1 MAILTI
7 DLNYAHRR
15 ASMVLDLDPTLD
27 STVLGFLTH
36 RVMYE
41 PDVAHVMLRAVQDGD
56 VAVDIG
62 ANVGYFTVLLATLAG
77 PRGRVVSFEPGAD
90 NLARLQRNI
99 TVSGSE
105 NITIVTQ
112 PASDVAGPT
121 RFYLNSD
128 SSGGHALWDPGR
140 FPGNAKSAAQ
150 PLVVDVVATTLD
162 EALARLGL
170 PPPKLIKIDTEGAE
184 HRVLKGAAGLLRERR
199 VPYIIAE
206 LHDFGLDQLGSSQ
219 QDLRRFMA
227 QFGYA
232 TFALYY
238 DGSLPKLIPDDTLL
252 ESQNIVNL
260 LFSTVEDVGRLWQ
273 IERFDPLVTRRAAQ
287 RTA

>member
-1 MAILTI
+1 MAVLTI
-7 DLNYAHRR
+7 NMEFAHRQ

-27 STVLGFLTH
+27 RTVLGFLTH

-56 VAVDIG
+56 VAVDVG

-77 PRGRVVSFEPGAD
+77 PHGRVVSFEPGAD
-90 NLARLQRNI
+90 NLARLERNIAVSGKENI
-99 TVSGSE
+99 TV
-105 NITIVTQ
+105 VTQ

-121 RFYLNSD
+121 RFYLNAD
-128 SSGGHALWDPGR
+128 ASGGHALWDPGR

-150 PLVVDVVATTLD
+150 VRAVDVVATTLD
-162 EALARLGL
+162 DEVARLGL

-184 HRVLKGAAGLLRERR
+184 HRVLKGATGLLRERR
-199 VPYIIAE
+199 VRYIIAE

-219 QDLRRFMA
+219 QDLRGFMA

-232 TFALYY
+232 TFGLYY
-238 DGSLPKLIPDDTLL
+238 DGSLPKLIPPDTVL
-252 ESQNIVNL
+252 EPRQIVNL

-273 IERFDPLVTRRAAQ
+273 VERFDPLVARQAAQ